1 GRRHHP
7 RHVRALG
14 VRAHEP
20 VRAHRVAGE
29 PGRRARPRAL
39 GRARRALRR
48 RRRRRRLR
56 DLPARGRRGRADEL
70 VVGDARL
77 PRRPAHPAGGR
88 HARQRRGRPARG
100 EGAAAGHDAEAGLEP
115 RRAQPHR
122 LPRRLD
128 DGAHER
134 RLRQRL
140 QGAVGALP
148 QARRLGRAVPVDVA
162 GGRARRAA
170 GRARP
175 HLVAPE
181 ALGGRRGAAAVSREL
196 VLPRRDGR
204 LERYAPRLEG
214 PEWPRPA
221 APFRSRVAYAAAHVV
236 KDPLGPDSGP
246 EAIDWDATVAYR
258 RHLWSYGLG
267 VAEAMDTAQR
277 GMGLDW
283 EATKV
288 LVQRACLAA
297 REAGGAIVCGASTD
311 QGPAGE
317 TLALDD
323 IVELYLE
330 QVEHIEASGGR
341 VVVMCSRHLA
351 RAARG
356 PDDYAYVYDRVLSR
370 VKEPAVV
377 HWLGEMFDPSLAG
390 YWGSRD
396 VAAAMDACLAVLTA
410 HADKVEGI
418 KLSLLDAAHE
428 VTMRARLPGGVRM
441 FTGDDFNYPD
451 LILGD
456 GTHHSDALLGIF
468 DAIAP

>member
-1 GRRHHP
+1 M
-7 RHVRALG
+7 
-14 VRAHEP
+14 
-20 VRAHRVAGE
+20 
-29 PGRRARPRAL
+29 
-39 GRARRALRR
+39 
-48 RRRRRRLR
+48 
-56 DLPARGRRGRADEL
+56 
-70 VVGDARL
+70 
-77 PRRPAHPAGGR
+77 
-88 HARQRRGRPARG
+88 
-100 EGAAAGHDAEAGLEP
+100 
-115 RRAQPHR
+115 
-122 LPRRLD
+122 
-128 DGAHER
+128 
-134 RLRQRL
+134 
-140 QGAVGALP
+140 
-148 QARRLGRAVPVDVA
+148 
-162 GGRARRAA
+162 
-170 GRARP
+170 
-175 HLVAPE
+175 
-181 ALGGRRGAAAVSREL
+181 SREL

-468 DAIAP
+468 DAIAPAASAALQALDAGDEARYRAVFEPTVALSRLVFEAPTFNYKTGVVFLAYLNGFQDHFRMVGGLESARSVTHLSELFVLADRAGVLLEPDLAVERMRLVLRLAGVEA

>member
-1 GRRHHP
+1 M
-7 RHVRALG
+7 
-14 VRAHEP
+14 
-20 VRAHRVAGE
+20 
-29 PGRRARPRAL
+29 
-39 GRARRALRR
+39 
-48 RRRRRRLR
+48 
-56 DLPARGRRGRADEL
+56 
-70 VVGDARL
+70 
-77 PRRPAHPAGGR
+77 
-88 HARQRRGRPARG
+88 
-100 EGAAAGHDAEAGLEP
+100 
-115 RRAQPHR
+115 
-122 LPRRLD
+122 
-128 DGAHER
+128 
-134 RLRQRL
+134 
-140 QGAVGALP
+140 
-148 QARRLGRAVPVDVA
+148 
-162 GGRARRAA
+162 
-170 GRARP
+170 
-175 HLVAPE
+175 
-181 ALGGRRGAAAVSREL
+181 SREL

-214 PEWPRPA
+214 PQWPRPA

-468 DAIAP
+468 DAIAPAASAALQALDAGDEARYRAVFEPTVALSRLVFEAPTFNYKTGVVFLAYLNGFQDHFRMVGGLESARSVTHLSELFVLADRAGVLLEPDLAVERMRLVLRLAGVEA

>member
-1 GRRHHP
+1 M
-7 RHVRALG
+7 
-14 VRAHEP
+14 
-20 VRAHRVAGE
+20 
-29 PGRRARPRAL
+29 
-39 GRARRALRR
+39 
-48 RRRRRRLR
+48 
-56 DLPARGRRGRADEL
+56 
-70 VVGDARL
+70 
-77 PRRPAHPAGGR
+77 
-88 HARQRRGRPARG
+88 
-100 EGAAAGHDAEAGLEP
+100 
-115 RRAQPHR
+115 
-122 LPRRLD
+122 
-128 DGAHER
+128 
-134 RLRQRL
+134 
-140 QGAVGALP
+140 
-148 QARRLGRAVPVDVA
+148 
-162 GGRARRAA
+162 
-170 GRARP
+170 
-175 HLVAPE
+175 
-181 ALGGRRGAAAVSREL
+181 SREL

-428 VTMRARLPGGVRM
+428 VKMRARLPAGVRM

-468 DAIAP
+468 DAIAPAASAALQALDAGDEARYREVFEPTVALSRLVFEAPTFNYKTGVVFLAYLNGFQDHFRMVGGLESARSVTHLSELFVLADRAGVLLEPDLAVERMRLVLRLAGVEA